1 MQVVP
6 LQALPAQS
14 LSFDVLGQTVDLL
27 LQQKTTGLFADVALA
42 GKTVLRGRL
51 CRNGAPILRN
61 GVGGFVGDL
70 VFLDMTGSDDPQ
82 ADGLGGRFKLM
93 YVGPAE

>member
-1 MQVVP
+1 MQVIPV
-6 LQALPAQS
+6 QAVPAQTFATV
-14 LSFDVLGQTVDLL
+14 LLGQQVEVT
-27 LQQKTTGLFADVALA
+27 LQQKTTGLFADVALS
-42 GKTVLRGRL
+42 GQMVLRGRL

-70 VFLDMTGSDDPQ
+70 VFLDMTGNEDPQ
-82 ADGLGGRFKLM
+82 ANGLGDRFRLV

>member
-1 MQVVP
+1 MQVIPV
-6 LQALPAQS
+6 QAVPAQTFATV
-14 LSFDVLGQTVDLL
+14 LLGQQVELT
-27 LQQKTTGLFADVALA
+27 LQQKTTGLFADVALS
-42 GKTVLRGRL
+42 GLMILRGRL

-82 ADGLGGRFKLM
+82 AEGLGGRFKLM

>member
-1 MQVVP
+1 MQVIPV
-6 LQALPAQS
+6 QAVPAQTFATV
-14 LSFDVLGQTVDLL
+14 LLGQQVEVT
-27 LQQKTTGLFADVALA
+27 LQQKTTGLFADVALS
-42 GKTVLRGRL
+42 GQMVLRGRL
-51 CRNGAPILRN
+51 CRNGTPILRH

-82 ADGLGGRFKLM
+82 TEGLGSRFRLV

>member
-1 MQVVP
+1 MQVIPV
-6 LQALPAQS
+6 QAVSAQTFATV
-14 LSFDVLGQTVDLL
+14 LLGQQVEVT

-42 GKTVLRGRL
+42 GQMVLRGRL

-82 ADGLGGRFKLM
+82 AEGLGGRFKLM